1 MEIETQQNYVK
12 DEEVLSVQLSAP
24 PSWNKLFF
32 PKKVG
37 TPRKSEI
44 VFVAPTGEEISSKK
58 QLEKYLKAHPGNPNI
73 SEFDWGT
80 GETPRRSTRISE
92 KVKTT
97 PPPSEAGPPKKRSRK
112 SSGSKK
118 DDKET
123 ETESPAE
130 EGKEKSSA
138 EEPKGDPI
146 DADNNVD
153 DKTKNDD
160 AEEIKQ
166 SNAEGESFQEALN
179 AVVDEAIVET
189 EKENGTIDS
198 SKQEKSGGAEENEG
212 AEKVSLNVED
222 TNAEGELVH
231 ETLNAVVGEAIVE
244 SEKEN
249 GTIDGSKQEKSG
261 SAEENAAAENAS
273 LNVED
278 IINGKNEIPASDEKQ
293 TIQGEEQVKKMVDNE
308 SVIWS
313 FAQ

>member
-1 MEIETQQNYVK
+1 MIFGGNY
-12 DEEVLSVQLSAP
+12 P
-24 PSWNKLFF
+24 PAHNTSHVWIDVFELINWHKHFSTLQFY

-44 VFVAPTGEEISSKK
+44 IFVAPTGEEISSKK

-97 PPPSEAGPPKKRSRK
+97 PPPSEDEPPKKRGRK

-123 ETESPAE
+123 ESAAV
-130 EGKEKSSA
+130 EGKEKTSA

-146 DADNNVD
+146 DADNKID

-166 SNAEGESFQEALN
+166 SNAEGETFQEALN
-179 AVVDEAIVET
+179 AVVDEEIVET
-189 EKENGTIDS
+189 AKENGTIDS
-198 SKQEKSGGAEENEG
+198 SKQEKSGGTEENEG
-212 AEKVSLNVED
+212 AEKVSLNVGD
-222 TNAEGELVH
+222 TNAEAEGGLVQ
-231 ETLNAVVGEAIVE
+231 ETLNVVVEEAIVE
-244 SEKEN
+244 S
-249 GTIDGSKQEKSG
+249 
-261 SAEENAAAENAS
+261 
-273 LNVED
+273 
-278 IINGKNEIPASDEKQ
+278 
-293 TIQGEEQVKKMVDNE
+293 
-308 SVIWS
+308 
-313 FAQ
+313 

>member
-1 MEIETQQNYVK
+1 MEQQNYVK

-24 PSWNKLFF
+24 PSWNKLYF

-37 TPRKSEI
+37 SPRKSEI

-97 PPPSEAGPPKKRSRK
+97 PPPTEAEPPKKRSRK

-123 ETESPAE
+123 ETDSPAE

-146 DADNNVD
+146 DTDNNID
-153 DKTKNDD
+153 DKTKNDG

-179 AVVDEAIVET
+179 AVVDEAIVE
-189 EKENGTIDS
+189 
-198 SKQEKSGGAEENEG
+198 
-212 AEKVSLNVED
+212 
-222 TNAEGELVH
+222 
-231 ETLNAVVGEAIVE
+231 

-249 GTIDGSKQEKSG
+249 GTIDGSLEAKRNKKQTNKSCVV
-261 SAEENAAAENAS
+261 ES
-273 LNVED
+273 LNYRFNLVYRFD
-278 IINGKNEIPASDEKQ
+278 LGI
-293 TIQGEEQVKKMVDNE
+293 
-308 SVIWS
+308 
-313 FAQ
+313 